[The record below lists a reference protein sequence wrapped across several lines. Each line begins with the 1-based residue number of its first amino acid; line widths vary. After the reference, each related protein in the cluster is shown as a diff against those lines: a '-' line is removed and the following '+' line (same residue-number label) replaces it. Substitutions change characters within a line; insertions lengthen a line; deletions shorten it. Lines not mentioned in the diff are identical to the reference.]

1 MIAVHKI
8 TICAEEETVLDDVIT
23 ESHAYCCLV
32 SYLVF
37 AIVVIAYL
45 AQEHPIVCKQ
55 VTCLGLYAEVQS
67 VLAVV

>member
-8 TICAEEETVLDDVIT
+8 AICAEAETALDDVIP
-23 ESHAYCCLV
+23 ESYAYCSLV
-32 SYLVF
+32 SYLIF
-37 AIVVIAYL
+37 AIVVLAYL
-45 AQEHPIVCKQ
+45 AQEHPLVCKQ